1 MDDALREL
9 GGAFARAVIDE
20 DFDRAHGLLARW
32 LQPEYPPERLRAWV
46 DESREELPY
55 PGAFEVDGNSS
66 TLADLR
72 KPHEVDLPTQPIPEE
87 VTEENFRKWMC
98 IQFQP
103 EDDDEFDACFD
114 MWLVAVEHEGELR
127 IGYFE
132 STWPD

>member
-1 MDDALREL
+1 MDDAQREF
-9 GGAFARAVIDE
+9 GGRFARAVIDE
-20 DFDRAHGLLARW
+20 DFEAARALLAPW
-32 LQPEYPPERLRAWV
+32 LQPEYSAERLGAWV

-55 PGAFEVDGNSS
+55 PGAFELDSNIS

-72 KPHEVDLPTQPIPEE
+72 EPHDVDLPTQPIPDE
-87 VTEENFRKWMC
+87 VDDDNFRKWMC

-114 MWLVAVEHEGELR
+114 MWLVAVEQDGELR